1 MLKNTAWYW
10 SVSSKA
16 NMCGCHRGKYTY
28 WTVYWEFLSPK
39 NNLNHSRGDLCLY
52 TADSF
57 TLHCVRTADDN
68 TRYVLIVLPVSLSVS
83 NWHIRLCFQNRIHM
97 LILLSIHMMMGES
110 KIKEATERH
119 NTSSLNLSSFFEIT
133 GPQKQTAP
141 GGWGRPVVATRWS
154 DGSMLG
160 WRRCRHTVR
169 FSVTWDHG
177 QVCKSTT
184 TTWVWESRQTTW
196 AWGYD
201 NSWGACGLGAPWWK
215 RTTWYTVT
223 SHNLCGTTAPTWP
236 VPRIPAT
243 EHTCWTCPVWWRRFT
258 IKHCAVWWWPN
269 TFLVYFTLL
278 KCRK

>member
-1 MLKNTAWYW
+1 
-10 SVSSKA
+10 
-16 NMCGCHRGKYTY
+16 
-28 WTVYWEFLSPK
+28 
-39 NNLNHSRGDLCLY
+39 
-52 TADSF
+52 
-57 TLHCVRTADDN
+57 
-68 TRYVLIVLPVSLSVS
+68 
-83 NWHIRLCFQNRIHM
+83 
-97 LILLSIHMMMGES
+97 MMMGES
-110 KIKEATERH
+110 KLKEATERH

-160 WRRCRHTVR
+160 WRWRRYTVR
-169 FSVTWDHG
+169 FSVTWDHR

-184 TTWVWESRQTTW
+184 TTWVWESRQTTR

-201 NSWGACGLGAPWWK
+201 NSWGARCLGAPWWK
-215 RTTWYTVT
+215 RTTWHTVT
-223 SHNLCGTTAPTWP
+223 SHNPCGTTAPTWP

-243 EHTCWTCPVWWRRFT
+243 EHTCWTCPVWWWRFT

>member
-1 MLKNTAWYW
+1 
-10 SVSSKA
+10 
-16 NMCGCHRGKYTY
+16 
-28 WTVYWEFLSPK
+28 
-39 NNLNHSRGDLCLY
+39 
-52 TADSF
+52 
-57 TLHCVRTADDN
+57 
-68 TRYVLIVLPVSLSVS
+68 
-83 NWHIRLCFQNRIHM
+83 
-97 LILLSIHMMMGES
+97 MMGES
-110 KIKEATERH
+110 KLKEATERH
-119 NTSSLNLSSFFEIT
+119 NTSSLNLSSFFEVT

-160 WRRCRHTVR
+160 WRWSRYTVR

-196 AWGYD
+196 AWGYN
-201 NSWGACGLGAPWWK
+201 NSWGARGLGAPWWK
-215 RTTWYTVT
+215 RTTWHTVT

-243 EHTCWTCPVWWRRFT
+243 EHTCWTCPVWWWRFT

>member
-1 MLKNTAWYW
+1 
-10 SVSSKA
+10 
-16 NMCGCHRGKYTY
+16 
-28 WTVYWEFLSPK
+28 
-39 NNLNHSRGDLCLY
+39 
-52 TADSF
+52 
-57 TLHCVRTADDN
+57 
-68 TRYVLIVLPVSLSVS
+68 
-83 NWHIRLCFQNRIHM
+83 
-97 LILLSIHMMMGES
+97 MMGES
-110 KIKEATERH
+110 KLKEATERH

-184 TTWVWESRQTTW
+184 TTWVWESRQTTR

-201 NSWGACGLGAPWWK
+201 NSRGARGLGAPRWK
-215 RTTWYTVT
+215 RTTWHTVT
-223 SHNLCGTTAPTWP
+223 SHNPCGTTAPTWP

-243 EHTCWTCPVWWRRFT
+243 EHTCWTCPVWWWRFT

-278 KCRK
+278 KCRKSNVNVMTFQYNILCQERSFSFYDRELCCSIKRLLIKTTHFLSLQNAEIEWALSWFHSTQLISS